1 MSYISDENTELEARF
16 PNNHIITDSVGRG
29 SVMVYIPRF
38 NLSDVIDGASDT
50 PHPAFAV
57 NGKLLSGIYISKFQ
71 NVIIDGLAYSLPDKD
86 PATSVSFDEAIG
98 YSSSKGEGWHL
109 MTAAEW
115 GAIALWCQK
124 NGWLPYGNN
133 DGGKD
138 IRENAVT
145 AKTAYRDDTRSIL
158 RTATGS
164 GPLEWSH
171 NRRDDG
177 IYDLNANVWEWVGG
191 MRLVY
196 GEVQILPFN
205 DGAFCG
211 NSQASD
217 SSVWRAIDGISGEL
231 ILPDGNGKTQNNVKL
246 DNINGTWTYI
256 TGELSSCEDKIRFC
270 DFADVTVCGCV
281 CTKAK
286 EILYSLG
293 LLSSRAD
300 YDYDGVS
307 LYANNGLAE
316 RIPFRGGRYGQG
328 KNTGVFKT
336 CLDDPRTFSG
346 NPVGFRTAY
355 AVFDGV
361 KQNDK

>member
-1 MSYISDENTELEARF
+1 MNQIQDTNAELKKRF
-16 PNNHIITDSVGRG
+16 PENQVINDDFGRG

-38 NLSDVIDGASDT
+38 NLSDVIDGASET
-50 PHPAFAV
+50 PHPAFIV

-71 NVIIDGLAYSLPDKD
+71 NVLTDSLAYSLPDKD
-86 PATSVSFDEAIG
+86 PATFVSFDEAIE
-98 YSSSKGEGWHL
+98 YSAAKGEGWHL

-138 IRENAVT
+138 IREENISARI
-145 AKTAYRDDTRSIL
+145 AYRDDEKAIC
-158 RTATGS
+158 RTETGS
-164 GPLEWSH
+164 GPVSWSH
-171 NRRDDG
+171 NKREDG

-191 MRLVY
+191 MRLVF
-196 GEVQILPFN
+196 GEVQILENN
-205 DGAFCG
+205 DAASSE
-211 NSQASD
+211 NSQSAD
-217 SSVWRAIDGISGEL
+217 SEAWRAIDGTTGDL
-231 ILPDGNGKTQNNVKL
+231 IAPDRFGKTPGSVKL
-246 DNINGTWTYI
+246 DNIDGIWTYVS
-256 TGELSSCEDKIRFC
+256 GELTSCENKVRFC
-270 DFADVTVCGCV
+270 DFGDVIADGSVCQ
-281 CTKAK
+281 KAK

-293 LLSSRAD
+293 LLSSRPG

-336 CLDDPRTFSG
+336 CLDDPRSFSG
-346 NPVGFRTAY
+346 NPVGFRSAY
-355 AVFDGV
+355 FVFE
-361 KQNDK
+361 DK